1 MGAAVT
7 TPAHPPTAL
16 GGRESGY
23 PISQTKK
30 RRLRKVAGVLGPG
43 DPVAKP
49 ETLPRQALARS
60 SSIGPSAPA
69 AVSGPWG
76 EGRPHPPPAGS
87 TGPGAWRCL
96 ESGLSGPQSPVRG
109 GGCPQGRKGGAQ
121 VRSDRRHRTHPPTAW
136 RRCPGSLRERKRQGA
151 GCRSLRPTLCL
162 LHWTNGP
169 PLPGSINTPAP
180 TTPHAAG
187 HGQAPLEANRNHGF
201 GGAGSPSQPSPPPH

>member
-1 MGAAVT
+1 MRPALCLESSLPCQAGLASGPTSLPRTQQSRSVGAAVT

-76 EGRPHPPPAGS
+76 EGRPPPRWEHRSWRSEVLRKWPLRSSEPSERGRVPPGQERRHPS
-87 TGPGAWRCL
+87 
-96 ESGLSGPQSPVRG
+96 
-109 GGCPQGRKGGAQ
+109 Q
-121 VRSDRRHRTHPPTAW
+121 VR
-136 RRCPGSLRERKRQGA
+136 
-151 GCRSLRPTLCL
+151 
-162 LHWTNGP
+162 
-169 PLPGSINTPAP
+169 
-180 TTPHAAG
+180 
-187 HGQAPLEANRNHGF
+187 
-201 GGAGSPSQPSPPPH
+201 

>member
-1 MGAAVT
+1 MRPALCLESSLPCQAGLASGPTSLPRTQQSRSVGAAVT

-49 ETLPRQALARS
+49 ALQRHCHAKPWL
-60 SSIGPSAPA
+60 GAAP
-69 AVSGPWG
+69 SGPQLRPQSPVLG
-76 EGRPHPPPAGS
+76 AREGHPPAGS
-87 TGPGAWRCL
+87 TGPGARRCL

-121 VRSDRRHRTHPPTAW
+121 VRSDRGHRTHPAHGLEEVSGVP
-136 RRCPGSLRERKRQGA
+136 PGAE
-151 GCRSLRPTLCL
+151 
-162 LHWTNGP
+162 
-169 PLPGSINTPAP
+169 
-180 TTPHAAG
+180 AAG
-187 HGQAPLEANRNHGF
+187 SWVQK
-201 GGAGSPSQPSPPPH
+201 PSPHSLPPALD